1 MDDLERQITEIRRT
15 VLNLYNSATESS
27 ENDTRL
33 MKEIEEIKKRLT
45 DIEDF
50 LGNQNERGKIKTE
63 K

>member
-15 VLNLYNSATESS
+15 VLRLCTYELESRNQETE
-27 ENDTRL
+27 L

-50 LGNQNERGKIKTE
+50 LGNQNERGKIKAE